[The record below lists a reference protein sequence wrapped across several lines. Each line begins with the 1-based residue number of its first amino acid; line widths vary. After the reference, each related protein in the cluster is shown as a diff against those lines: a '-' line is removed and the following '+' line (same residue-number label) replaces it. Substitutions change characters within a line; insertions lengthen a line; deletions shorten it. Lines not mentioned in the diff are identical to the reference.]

1 MRWIIFPPGMSV
13 LQTRTSQKYRLL
25 PRRKP
30 LKTPVKPIRNERL
43 KKNHSCLLG
52 SSGMYW
58 RSILLHSLFQQLPA
72 VTESPSN
79 HAMTRFYETL
89 SALLPFDGDFWTT
102 GCSRGFLGGVCGPA
116 LEPQMIPLGFGYDF
130 TLKHAL
136 SEVLK
141 SNAAVSHFVG
151 VKRRLILDSKIAYTW
166 VLTLEFLKDW
176 KAFFLSFSFWVTHP
190 LKNKHVT

>member
-1 MRWIIFPPGMSV
+1 M
-13 LQTRTSQKYRLL
+13 
-25 PRRKP
+25 
-30 LKTPVKPIRNERL
+30 
-43 KKNHSCLLG
+43 LLG

-102 GCSRGFLGGVCGPA
+102 GCPRGFLGGVCGPV
-116 LEPQMIPLGFGYDF
+116 LEPQMIRTTSRCGFF
-130 TLKHAL
+130 SLKHVL

-151 VKRRLILDSKIAYTW
+151 ENRCLI
-166 VLTLEFLKDW
+166 
-176 KAFFLSFSFWVTHP
+176 
-190 LKNKHVT
+190 